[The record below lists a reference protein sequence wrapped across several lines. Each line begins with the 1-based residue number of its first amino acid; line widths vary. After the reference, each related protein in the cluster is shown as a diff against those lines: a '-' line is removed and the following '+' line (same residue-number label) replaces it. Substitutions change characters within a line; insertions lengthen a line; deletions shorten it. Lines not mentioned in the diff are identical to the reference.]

1 MYRTVSQ
8 KWKGPVCPKSVGWGR
23 VPPVG
28 NPGAEWAGRMLSAD
42 LGPDTFRFGELKDN
56 YLTSLSLSHL
66 IRKRQSQAFAGFV
79 EW

>member
-1 MYRTVSQ
+1 M
-8 KWKGPVCPKSVGWGR
+8 
-23 VPPVG
+23 PPVG

-66 IRKRQSQAFAGFV
+66 IRKTTVPSICRIC
-79 EW
+79 